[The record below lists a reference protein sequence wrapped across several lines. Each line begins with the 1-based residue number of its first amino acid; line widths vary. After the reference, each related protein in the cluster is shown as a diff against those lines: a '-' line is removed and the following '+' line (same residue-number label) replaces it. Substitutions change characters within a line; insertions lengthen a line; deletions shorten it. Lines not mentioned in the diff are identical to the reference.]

1 MDKIRVVL
9 AEDHHVVRAA
19 LVSFLIREADVE
31 VVGEVADGTTLV
43 ETIGRLRPDVLLL
56 DAHMPGH
63 RVLETAQRL
72 RALYPDVRILVL
84 SAYARREYIVGLL
97 KAGAAG
103 YILKDDPQETL
114 LLGIRSVVQGR
125 RWLSARVMDVLVKSV
140 QQPEVEPKEELTK
153 REIEVLRL
161 MAQGYRNNQIA
172 EALHVTEQTVKNY
185 IRNVFL
191 KLGVETRVEAV
202 LHAIHTGLVT
212 EDEQT
217 GLTGFTG

>member
-1 MDKIRVVL
+1 MDKIQVVI

-19 LVSFLIREADVE
+19 LVSFLAREADLE
-31 VVGEVADGTTLV
+31 VVGEVADATTLV
-43 ETIGRLRPDVLLL
+43 ETIGRLRPHVLLL

-63 RVLETAQRL
+63 RVLPTAQRL
-72 RALYPDVRILVL
+72 RTLYPAVRILVL

-114 LLGIRSVVQGR
+114 ILGIRSVAQGR
-125 RWLSARVMDVLVKSV
+125 RWLSARVMDVLVKSAE
-140 QQPEVEPKEELTK
+140 QPPEEPAEELTK
-153 REIEVLRL
+153 REVEVLRL

-172 EALHVTEQTVKNY
+172 ETLHVTEQTVKNY
-185 IRNVFL
+185 IRNIFL

-202 LHAIHTGLVT
+202 LRAIHTGLVS
-212 EDEQT
+212 EGD
-217 GLTGFTG
+217 